1 MTRILSPL
9 LMFALIGCASVLQGP
24 TQEMAF
30 ESQPSGAQCDVER
43 GGQFMVAVRTPGLA
57 VIKRSENPLT
67 VVCRLSGHDPVTT
80 IVQAKTAGAFWGNYA
95 LCCGAIGMIID
106 ASNDAVYE
114 YPTPIIAVFPK

>member
-1 MTRILSPL
+1 MTRILSLL
-9 LMFALIGCASVLQGP
+9 LMSALIGCASVLQGP
-24 TQEMAF
+24 MQEMAF

-43 GGQFMVAVRTPGLA
+43 GGQFIAAVRTPGLV

-80 IVQAKTAGAFWGNYA
+80 IIQSKLAEAFWGNYA

-114 YPTPIIAVFPK
+114 YPTPLIVRFE